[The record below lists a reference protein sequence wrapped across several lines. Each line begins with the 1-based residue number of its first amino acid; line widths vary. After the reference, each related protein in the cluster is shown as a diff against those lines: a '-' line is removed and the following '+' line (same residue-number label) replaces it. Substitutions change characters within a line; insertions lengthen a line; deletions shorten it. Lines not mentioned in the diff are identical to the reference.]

1 MGRYKVVRELGRN
14 QEGGRIT
21 YLATDTSLEPPQQV
35 VIKEFRFAA
44 SGANWS
50 GFKTYEREIAIL
62 QHLEHPRIPHYLDS
76 FETKSGFCL
85 VQEYKNALSLAVR
98 HSFTPEDIKKIAVSV
113 LEILVYL
120 QKHTP
125 PVIHRDIKPE
135 NIVVDNQLNAY
146 LVDFG
151 FARIRGGE
159 LAVSSIAAGTPGFM
173 PPEEQFG
180 RNLTKA
186 SDLYSLGATLIC
198 LLTGTRSP
206 DVGNLI
212 DDNYRFNFKKLVP
225 NLNPCFIAWLK
236 KMVEPNVKQRYANA
250 LDALQALKPIQVVG
264 GATGLESLVSVVKPR
279 MGTTGIGLATLTIF
293 ALFIIKMID
302 LQRENPV
309 KIENSTP
316 LKSENSTPPLS
327 PVRTSQSSLVGYWNF
342 DKCRGTGKPMLAN
355 EIGSQIQGT
364 TLRGVTCEQG
374 RFGYAGFF
382 NGVDALIEIPD
393 QPSFHFTNQM
403 TVSAWV
409 KPLRVS
415 GMQTI
420 VSKWYAMDSYML
432 LIDNSNFV
440 FGVGFPGQKWEKTKV
455 SAPATPGVWTHVAGV
470 YNGQMLLLYINGQL
484 VASTAVSGALQ
495 DSDRPI
501 VIGNHP
507 SWNALYGFIDEVR
520 LYNVAL
526 DAKQVSELSSSPV
539 TQSSSMTQINFVS
552 QLRKTG
558 QCLRCDLQMVNLEGA
573 NLEGVNLGYSNLQG
587 ARLKGAR
594 LGYAQLWYV
603 NLKNGKLDRTK
614 LWNANLTG
622 ANLENAQLEGSN
634 LYGANLRDVKL
645 ADANL
650 KGALLENAFLQGA
663 NLAGANLQGANL
675 AGANLE
681 NANLKGAIM
690 PDGTKHN

>member
-44 SGANWS
+44 LGANWS

-62 QHLEHPRIPHYLDS
+62 QHLEHPRIPRYLDS

-98 HSFTPEDIKKIAVSV
+98 RSFIPEDIKKIAVSV

-135 NIVVDNQLNAY
+135 NIVVDKQLNAY

-159 LAVSSIAAGTPGFM
+159 VAVSSVAAGTPGFM

-180 RNLTKA
+180 RTLTEA

-198 LLTGTRSP
+198 LLTGTRSQ

-225 NLNPCFIAWLK
+225 NVNPRFISWLE

-250 LDALQALKPIQVVG
+250 WNALQALKPIQVVG
-264 GATGLESLVSVVKPR
+264 GATGLESLVSAVKPR
-279 MGTTGIGLATLTIF
+279 MSTTGIGLATLTIF
-293 ALFIIKMID
+293 ALFIINMID
-302 LQRENPV
+302 FQRENPV

-316 LKSENSTPPLS
+316 LKSENSTPRLS
-327 PVRTSQSSLVGYWNF
+327 PVGTNQSSLVGYWNF
-342 DKCRGTGKPMLAN
+342 DQCSSTGKPMLAK
-355 EIGSQIQGT
+355 ELGSQIQGT
-364 TLRGVTCEQG
+364 MLQGVTCEQG

-382 NGVDALIEIPD
+382 DGVDDLIEIPD

-403 TVSAWV
+403 TVAAWV

-415 GMQTI
+415 DLQTI
-420 VSKWYAMDSYML
+420 VNKWYAMDSYML
-432 LIDNSNFV
+432 LIENGNFV
-440 FGVGFPGQKWEKTKV
+440 FTVAIPGGQSGTSIKV
-455 SAPATPGVWTHVAGV
+455 SAKVTPDVWTQWTHIAGV
-470 YNGQMLLLYINGQL
+470 YDGQMLLLYINGQL
-484 VASTAVSGALQ
+484 VASTAASGRLQ

-501 VIGNHP
+501 SIGNHP
-507 SWNALYGFIDEVR
+507 SWNAFKGSIDEIR

-526 DAKQVSELSSSPV
+526 NASQ
-539 TQSSSMTQINFVS
+539 VS
-552 QLRKTG
+552 QLLSK
-558 QCLRCDLQMVNLEGA
+558 
-573 NLEGVNLGYSNLQG
+573 
-587 ARLKGAR
+587 
-594 LGYAQLWYV
+594 
-603 NLKNGKLDRTK
+603 
-614 LWNANLTG
+614 
-622 ANLENAQLEGSN
+622 
-634 LYGANLRDVKL
+634 
-645 ADANL
+645 
-650 KGALLENAFLQGA
+650 
-663 NLAGANLQGANL
+663 
-675 AGANLE
+675 
-681 NANLKGAIM
+681 
-690 PDGTKHN
+690 P

>member
-1 MGRYKVVRELGRN
+1 MSRYKVVRELGRN
-14 QEGGRIT
+14 HEGGRIT
-21 YLATDTSLEPPQQV
+21 YLATDTRLEPPVEV
-35 VIKEFRFAA
+35 VIKEFRFALA
-44 SGANWS
+44 GTNWS
-50 GFKTYEREIAIL
+50 GFKAYEREIAL
-62 QHLEHPRIPHYLDS
+62 LRELNHPRIPRYLDS

-98 HSFTPEDIKKIAVSV
+98 RSFTPEDIKKIAQSV

-120 QKHTP
+120 QKRTP

-135 NIVVDNQLNAY
+135 NILVDKQLNAY

-151 FARIRGGE
+151 FARIRGEE
-159 LAVSSIAAGTPGFM
+159 LALSSVAAGTPGFM

-180 RNLTKA
+180 RSLTEA
-186 SDLYSLGATLIC
+186 SDLYSLGAALIC
-198 LLTGTRSP
+198 LLTGTRSQ

-225 NLNPCFIAWLK
+225 NLNPRFISWLE

-250 LDALQALKPIQVVG
+250 AHALQALKPIQVVG
-264 GATGLESLVSVVKPR
+264 GATGLEGLLSAVKPR
-279 MGTTGIGLATLTIF
+279 MSTTGIGLVTLSIF

-302 LQRENPV
+302 FQPVDFQRENPV

-316 LKSENSTPPLS
+316 PLS
-327 PVRTSQSSLVGYWNF
+327 PVGTSQSSLVGYWNF
-342 DKCRGTGKPMLAN
+342 DQCSSTGKPMLAN

-364 TLRGVTCEQG
+364 TLQGATCEQG

-382 NGVDALIEIPD
+382 DGVDDLIEIPD

-415 GMQTI
+415 GLQTI
-420 VSKWYAMDSYML
+420 VNKWYAMDSYML
-432 LIDNSNFV
+432 LIDNGNFV
-440 FGVGFPGQKWEKTKV
+440 FTVAFPGGQWGTSVKV

-484 VASTAVSGALQ
+484 VASTAASGILQ

-501 VIGNHP
+501 SIGNHP
-507 SWNALYGFIDEVR
+507 SWNVFYGFIDEVR

-526 DAKQVSELSSSPV
+526 EAKQLSKLSSSPV
-539 TQSSSMTQINFVS
+539 TQSSAMTQLNFVS

-573 NLEGVNLGYSNLQG
+573 NLEGVNLGYANLRS
-587 ARLKGAR
+587 ARLKDAR

-622 ANLENAQLEGSN
+622 ANLEGAQLEGSN
-634 LYGANLRDVKL
+634 LFGANLRDAKL
-645 ADANL
+645 ASANL
-650 KGALLENAFLQGA
+650 KGALLDNAFLQGA

-675 AGANLE
+675 KGANLE